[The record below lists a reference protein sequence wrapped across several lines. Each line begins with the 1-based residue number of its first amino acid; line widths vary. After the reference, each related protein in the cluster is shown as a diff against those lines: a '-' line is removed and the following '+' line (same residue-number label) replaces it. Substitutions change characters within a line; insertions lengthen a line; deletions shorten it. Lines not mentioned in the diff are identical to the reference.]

1 MPAWAWES
9 RGQWSYHEATYPA
22 SRWKGARRVAV
33 ADVASPA
40 YGGAERVELEEEID
54 TDRRTTV
61 PAASDG
67 AGNAR

>member
-1 MPAWAWES
+1 
-9 RGQWSYHEATYPA
+9 
-22 SRWKGARRVAV
+22 VAV